1 MSTNNELSLKL
12 NLQHKIQ
19 ALEILAVWSDSV
31 LSEEKTRRSLDLSR
45 RHPSASTC
53 WGEGCSH
60 SQNTTKFELL
70 VLSIACFWVVEY
82 PVAE

>member
-12 NLQHKIQ
+12 NLQHKTQ

-53 WGEGCSH
+53 WEKAAHTLKIPPSLSCWCSV
-60 SQNTTKFELL
+60 LL
-70 VLSIACFWVVEY
+70 VSG
-82 PVAE
+82 